1 MECLPFLSQRT
12 SGVTQGAV
20 RTEWSGLPSVF
31 SQEVGAGQ
39 ETVLYDDVVKK
50 AGEKTCSRASP
61 AKAQSSMEAS
71 VERVEGEVCS
81 ISGSPVCSRTS
92 GSSGMQPWFWSRK
105 GDQG

>member
-20 RTEWSGLPSVF
+20 RTKWSGLPSVF
-31 SQEVGAGQ
+31 SQEVWAGQ
-39 ETVLYDDVVKK
+39 ERVLYDDVVKK

-61 AKAQSSMEAS
+61 AKVQSSKEAS
-71 VERVEGEVCS
+71 VESVEGEVCS

-92 GSSGMQPWFWSRK
+92 GSSGLQPWVLE
-105 GDQG
+105 